1 MVQVDVVWAYAFG
14 ATFAAASARQLQKEE
29 KPFNN
34 KWYVFLLLFL
44 SIFFAPSGLYLLW
57 QFPQWET
64 MQVAASREDIPAWL
78 VVIFGVT
85 NITQGILGYWTT
97 WRLARR
103 GKFYAA
109 HANWMVA
116 WIIFWFILACGW
128 DGTGYQRFLYDAS
141 VHGGVLWEP
150 GTHMGISFFYA
161 SRVWWTLVVMAAFFA
176 PMLIRGMIQGI
187 REGAS
192 ADPSIKGGLPGPV
205 KILAV
210 FFTAQWSVCLGLA
223 VLAAAVV
230 IQLGDLFGHIGW
242 GYLAGLPLCA
252 AAYYFL
258 LFRKGMPMHLIARQL
273 YVKEPGE

>member
-34 KWYVFLLLFL
+34 KWYVFLLVFL
-44 SIFFAPSGLYLLW
+44 SIFFAPAGLYLLW
-57 QFPQWET
+57 EFPQWET

-97 WRLARR
+97 WWMARR

-116 WIIFWFILACGW
+116 WVIFWFILACGW
-128 DGTGYQRFLYDAS
+128 DGTGYQRFLYDPS
-141 VHGGVLWEP
+141 VHGGALWEP
-150 GTHMGISFFYA
+150 GKHMGLSFFYA
-161 SRVWWTLVVMAAFFA
+161 SRVWWTLVVMAGFFA
-176 PMLIRGMIQGI
+176 PMLIRGLISGV
-187 REGAS
+187 REGS
-192 ADPSIKGGLPGPV
+192 AMDPKLSAEAPGAF
-205 KILAV
+205 KILTV
-210 FFTAQWSVCLGLA
+210 FFATQWAVCLGLA
-223 VLAAAVV
+223 IIAAIVV
-230 IQLGDLFGHIGW
+230 IKLGGLLGHIGW

-252 AAYYFL
+252 VAYYIL
-258 LFRKGMPMHLIARQL
+258 LFRKGMPMHAIARML
-273 YVKEPGE
+273 YVKEAGE